1 MPMDLWCSC
10 TFQIR
15 DREERLFP
23 EDSRGGEWGTGTSS
37 VLGQRTPWIWSNSQL
52 NMQVP
57 WYWAVKVGCCLRY
70 RKIWDLLSETQIK
83 FPEEMLTPQI
93 SPKLPIFME
102 RSLNVPPQAPK
113 PHCPQDAHFFI
124 YHYLAVWCG
133 LRHSLPSY
141 FRRCLFFWPFQDF
154 SWDPTASKICL
165 GLGFFC
171 CSYHK
176 YPPCMAP
183 DVMKWWMWSSLA
195 FPKSRSRFLLQS
207 DPKQIVG
214 MSWALLL
221 SLTQLLL
228 ELLNSFINLSP
239 ISKTGGGREWWT
251 ALRKAQKEPVQGYL
265 MPNSHRSCCCLFVP
279 RGKNT
284 WKFAVWRIK
293 DDKITQAACWL

>member
-1 MPMDLWCSC
+1 MSHHKHQNLIVHKMPTSLFIIILLCDVAWDIHCPHISGGA
-10 TFQIR
+10 FFSDHSRI
-15 DREERLFP
+15 FP
-23 EDSRGGEWGTGTSS
+23 ETR
-37 VLGQRTPWIWSNSQL
+37 QPAK
-52 NMQVP
+52 
-57 WYWAVKVGCCLRY
+57 Y
-70 RKIWDLLSETQIK
+70 
-83 FPEEMLTPQI
+83 
-93 SPKLPIFME
+93 
-102 RSLNVPPQAPK
+102 
-113 PHCPQDAHFFI
+113 
-124 YHYLAVWCG
+124 VWVWV
-133 LRHSLPSY
+133 S
-141 FRRCLFFWPFQDF
+141 
-154 SWDPTASKICL
+154 
-165 GLGFFC
+165 FC

-251 ALRKAQKEPVQGYL
+251 ALRKAQKEPIQGYL

-279 RGKNT
+279 RGKTPGNLL
-284 WKFAVWRIK
+284 RGE
-293 DDKITQAACWL
+293 